1 VSVEK
6 VSVFYQFLIRM
17 VDVCDFNN
25 ITMSLCISTYYVDE

>member
-17 VDVCDFNN
+17 VDVCHFNN
-25 ITMSLCISTYYVDE
+25 ITLSLCISTCYVDE